1 MRRLFPIWLAL
12 VIATAGGT
20 ALSKQEITSFTLEN
34 GMDVVVVEDHRAPVA
49 IQMIWYKVGAA
60 DEPAGQSG
68 IAHFLEHL
76 MFRGTELHG
85 LGEFQRT
92 VQLLGGSDNGFTS
105 RDFTGYNQ
113 RVAAD
118 RLEKVMELE
127 ADRMTGL
134 LMTEEDVE
142 VERQVVLEERNE
154 RTDSNPHALFSEQ
167 RNAAL
172 YLNHPYGIP
181 VIGWRHEIAE
191 INREELFEFYRSHYV
206 PNNATLVIA
215 GDVEPDLVRELAMKH
230 YGDLV
235 PNPNLKERMRPQ
247 EPPHLAPRRLSAT
260 DPRVAQPYL
269 VRLYLAPE
277 RNPGEQKNAAALEI
291 LAEILGGGVTSVLSR
306 KLEIEGKIAVQAS
319 AFYNGLALDR
329 TTFGFIVVPVEGI
342 ELEEAEMALDQVLKE
357 FLESGVDEDQLNRVK
372 TQIRAAWIYGQDDVY
387 NQAYRY
393 GQALTAGL
401 SIEDVQAWPE
411 ILQSV
416 TGEDVISAAVDVLE
430 IKNSVTG
437 WLSGEEIE

>member
-1 MRRLFPIWLAL
+1 MRKLLSVWLSITL
-12 VIATAGGT
+12 ATMAWP
-20 ALSKQEITSFTLEN
+20 ALSEQEITSFSLEN
-34 GMDVVVVEDHRAPVA
+34 GMDVVVIEDHRAPVA
-49 IQMIWYKVGAA
+49 IQMLWYRVGAA

-68 IAHFLEHL
+68 LAHFLEHL
-76 MFRGTELHG
+76 MFRGTEQHG

-92 VQLLGGSDNGFTS
+92 VQSLGGSENGFTS
-105 RDFTGYNQ
+105 RDYTGYYQ

-118 RLEKVMELE
+118 RLETVMELE

-172 YLNHPYGIP
+172 FLNHPYGIP

-191 INREELFEFYRSHYV
+191 LDREELFDFYRWHYV

-215 GDVEPDLVRELAMKH
+215 GDVDPDEARMLAERH
-230 YGDLV
+230 YGDLE
-235 PNPNLKERMRPQ
+235 PNPDLTVRSRPQ
-247 EPPHLAPRRLSAT
+247 EPPHLAPRRLSST
-260 DPRVAQPYL
+260 DPRVAQPYM

-277 RNPGEQKNAAALEI
+277 RNSGEQERSAALEI
-291 LAEILGGGVTSVLSR
+291 LAEILGGGVTSVLS
-306 KLEIEGKIAVQAS
+306 KSLEIEEKIAVQAS
-319 AFYNGLALDR
+319 AFYDGLTVDR
-329 TTFGFIVVPVEGI
+329 TSFGVLVVPSEGVS
-342 ELEEAEMALDQVLKE
+342 LEEAEAALDRVLGE
-357 FLESGVDEDQLNRVK
+357 FLESGVDEDHLGRVK

-387 NQAYRY
+387 DQAYSY

-401 SIEDVQAWPE
+401 TVEDVQDWPE
-411 ILQSV
+411 VLQAVS
-416 TGEDVISAAVDVLE
+416 GEDVLTAAKEVFELR
-430 IKNSVTG
+430 NSVTG
-437 WLSGEEIE
+437 WLSGEETE

>member
-1 MRRLFPIWLAL
+1 MRRLFPIWLSL

-105 RDFTGYNQ
+105 RDFTGYHQ

-118 RLEKVMELE
+118 RLENVMELE

-142 VERQVVLEERNE
+142 IERQVVLEERNE

-191 INREELFEFYRSHYV
+191 LNREELFKFYRSHYV

-215 GDVEPDLVRELAMKH
+215 GDVEPDLVRELAVKH
-230 YGDLV
+230 YGDLA

-319 AFYNGLALDR
+319 AFYNGLTLDR

-387 NQAYRY
+387 DQAYRY
-393 GQALTAGL
+393 GQALTSGL

>member
-1 MRRLFPIWLAL
+1 MRRFFPIWLSL

-118 RLEKVMELE
+118 RLENVMELE

-142 VERQVVLEERNE
+142 
-154 RTDSNPHALFSEQ
+154 
-167 RNAAL
+167 
-172 YLNHPYGIP
+172 I
-181 VIGWRHEIAE
+181 
-191 INREELFEFYRSHYV
+191 
-206 PNNATLVIA
+206 
-215 GDVEPDLVRELAMKH
+215 
-230 YGDLV
+230 
-235 PNPNLKERMRPQ
+235 
-247 EPPHLAPRRLSAT
+247 
-260 DPRVAQPYL
+260 
-269 VRLYLAPE
+269 
-277 RNPGEQKNAAALEI
+277 
-291 LAEILGGGVTSVLSR
+291 
-306 KLEIEGKIAVQAS
+306 
-319 AFYNGLALDR
+319 
-329 TTFGFIVVPVEGI
+329 
-342 ELEEAEMALDQVLKE
+342 
-357 FLESGVDEDQLNRVK
+357 
-372 TQIRAAWIYGQDDVY
+372 
-387 NQAYRY
+387 
-393 GQALTAGL
+393 
-401 SIEDVQAWPE
+401 
-411 ILQSV
+411 
-416 TGEDVISAAVDVLE
+416 
-430 IKNSVTG
+430 
-437 WLSGEEIE
+437 

>member
-1 MRRLFPIWLAL
+1 MRRLFPIWLSL
-12 VIATAGGT
+12 VFATAGGT

-142 VERQVVLEERNE
+142 IERQVVLEERNE

-191 INREELFEFYRSHYV
+191 LNREELFEFYRSHYV

-342 ELEEAEMALDQVLKE
+342 ELEEAEIALDQVLKE

>member
-1 MRRLFPIWLAL
+1 MRRLFPIWLSL

-34 GMDVVVVEDHRAPVA
+34 GMDVVIVEDHRAPVA

-342 ELEEAEMALDQVLKE
+342 ELEEAEIALDQVLKE